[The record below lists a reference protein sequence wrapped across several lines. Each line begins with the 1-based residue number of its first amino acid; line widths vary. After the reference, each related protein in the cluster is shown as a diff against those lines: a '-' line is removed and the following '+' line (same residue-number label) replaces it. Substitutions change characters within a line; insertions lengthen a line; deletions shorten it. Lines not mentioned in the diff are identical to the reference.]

1 MTKVYRDLFEAHSEI
16 KRDLSKA
23 PTVMGQRVQN
33 KAVVTTQNELTNYS
47 YSVLKIPVN
56 VQALLAIADEL
67 GIWTEYPKDRM
78 EHWLLNEA
86 RNRTE
91 TSFIANAQIPEFM
104 NPALEA
110 VKEGEES
117 SYYYADRLFGMTEI
131 LSMTLGRDPFSRRAF
146 FPMFSVEDAKRAP
159 RLTRIPCTIGYHAFI
174 RMVDDVPHLH
184 LTYLQRS
191 CDFRTFWLSD
201 LYFASRIQQEI
212 ALNLEMKPG
221 ALTHTVLSLHAFLT
235 GEEIY

>member
-33 KAVVTTQNELTNYS
+33 KAVVTTQNELTNYT
-47 YSVLKIPVN
+47 YSVLQIPREVD
-56 VQALLAIADEL
+56 ALLALAQEL
-67 GIWTEYPKDRM
+67 GIWKEYPESRM
-78 EHWLLNEA
+78 RAWLLNETK
-86 RNRTE
+86 NRCE
-91 TSFIANAQIPEFM
+91 TQFIAHPRKLEFM
-104 NPALEA
+104 NPALQA

-117 SYYYADRLFGMTEI
+117 SYYYADRLFGMVDI
-131 LSMTLGRDPFSRRAF
+131 LSSTLAIDHSSRRAF
-146 FPMFSVEDAKRAP
+146 FPMFNVEDAKRAP
-159 RLTRIPCTIGYHAFI
+159 RLTRIPCTLGYHAFI
-174 RMVDDVPHLH
+174 RHVDDVPYLH

-201 LYFASRIQQEI
+201 LYFASRIQFEI
-212 ALNLEMKPG
+212 AYNLGIESG
-221 ALTHTVLSLHAFLT
+221 ALTHIVLSLHAFLT